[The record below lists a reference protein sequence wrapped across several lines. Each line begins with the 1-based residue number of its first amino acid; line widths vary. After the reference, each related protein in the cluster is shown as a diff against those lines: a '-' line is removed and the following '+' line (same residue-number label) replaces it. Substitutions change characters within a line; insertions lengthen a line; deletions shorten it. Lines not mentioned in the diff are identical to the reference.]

1 MKNEPV
7 ITAASIAGAI
17 VALAAIFN
25 VALDTGTVETVIV
38 VVLPIILSLVAR
50 SKVTP
55 TNGR

>member
-7 ITAASIAGAI
+7 ITAATVAGAI

-38 VVLPIILSLVAR
+38 AVLPIVLSLFAR

-55 TNGR
+55 TNPR

>member
-7 ITAASIAGAI
+7 ITAATVAGVI

-38 VVLPIILSLVAR
+38 AVLPIVLSVFAR

-55 TNGR
+55 VAR